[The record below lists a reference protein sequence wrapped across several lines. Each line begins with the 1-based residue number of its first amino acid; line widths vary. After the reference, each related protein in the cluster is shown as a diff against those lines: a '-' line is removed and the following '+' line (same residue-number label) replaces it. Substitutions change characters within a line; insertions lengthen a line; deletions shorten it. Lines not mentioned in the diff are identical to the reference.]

1 MLSAPIRGR
10 FKNHRFQKRSAL
22 SHLFSIA
29 YNADADWL
37 VSSFFFC
44 PLLLVSSL
52 ILSLGR
58 PAQTQEPVR
67 SPFPVDQTNQPAS
80 GLFRRVLENQKR
92 NDQEMDQFEHIERTE
107 FRKVGNS
114 ATPADVKV
122 NRVFPAG
129 TGMDKLPLSPDAKP
143 ANAQSY
149 IAELEKLEKAL
160 VWAAQRG
167 PAQQEAYAKL
177 ERKRK
182 ERHDLLD
189 ATHDAFLFTRVG
201 EEFRGDR
208 KLVKFTLMPNP
219 SYKPT
224 TRNTMIFPKVQ
235 GQVWIDEASSE
246 LARIE
251 GYVTEDI
258 SIALFVAKIYK
269 GSHFMQE
276 RYEFEPGLWLPS
288 FQQYDFD
295 GRRFFLSI
303 AIHERTFFSN
313 YKRVGPPSEAV
324 AAVRAELSK
333 LKGSPADP

>member
-1 MLSAPIRGR
+1 MNGR
-10 FKNHRFQKRSAL
+10 FKNDKSPENSVLSFLISITYKTQGRWFVASCLWCPAL
-22 SHLFSIA
+22 
-29 YNADADWL
+29 
-37 VSSFFFC
+37 VVVCSS
-44 PLLLVSSL
+44 
-52 ILSLGR
+52 ILSVEGSIQTR
-58 PAQTQEPVR
+58 EPRVSPSPAVETDP
-67 SPFPVDQTNQPAS
+67 PAS
-80 GLFRRVLENQKR
+80 HLFRRVLENQKH

-114 ATPADVKV
+114 SAPAEVKV
-122 NRVFPAG
+122 NRVFPVG

-143 ANAQSY
+143 VNAESY

-160 VWAAQRG
+160 IWAAQRG

-189 ATHDAFLFTRVG
+189 ATHEAFIFTRVG
-201 EEFRGDR
+201 EEFRGDH

-219 SYKPT
+219 SYKPI
-224 TRNTMIFPKVQ
+224 TRNTMIFPKVR
-235 GQVWIDEASSE
+235 GTVWIDEASSE

-258 SIALFVAKIYK
+258 SIALFVAKVYK

-295 GRRFFLSI
+295 GRKFFLSI
-303 AIHERTFFSN
+303 AIHERAFFTN
-313 YKRVGPPSEAV
+313 YKRVGPPSEAL
-324 AAVRAELSK
+324 AAVRTELSK
-333 LKGSPADP
+333 WKASPADP